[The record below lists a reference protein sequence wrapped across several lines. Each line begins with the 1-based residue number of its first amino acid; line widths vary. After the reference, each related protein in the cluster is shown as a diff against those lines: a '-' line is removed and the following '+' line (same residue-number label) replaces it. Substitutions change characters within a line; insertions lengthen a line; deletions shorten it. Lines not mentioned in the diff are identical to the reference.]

1 MEKELKTTGP
11 TSGGKKR
18 TPLRLQPAQ
27 PVSSVVATTEWAN
40 NNAVEREFYAA
51 IGGRLKRARL
61 ALKVPSPRDPTHQ
74 QFASLQQV
82 VNRVTETRLC
92 PQQLHKYEVGS
103 ARLNCFVLKQLADVL
118 GVSVGYL
125 MAGED

>member
-1 MEKELKTTGP
+1 MAKERKTTGP

-61 ALKVPSPRDPTHQ
+61 VLQVPSPRDPSKLQ
-74 QFASLQQV
+74 AASLQQV
-82 VNRVTETRLC
+82 VDRVVVTRLC

-103 ARLNCFVLKQLADVL
+103 ARPHCFVLKQLADVL
-118 GVSVGYL
+118 GVSVDYL
-125 MAGED
+125 MTGKD

>member
-18 TPLRLQPAQ
+18 APMRLQPAQ

-51 IGGRLKRARL
+51 MGARLNRARR
-61 ALKVPSPRDPTHQ
+61 ALKVPSPRDPTHLQ
-74 QFASLQQV
+74 SASLQQV
-82 VNRVTETRLC
+82 VDRVAVTQLC
-92 PQQLHKYEVGS
+92 PQQLQKYEVGS
-103 ARLNCFVLKQLADVL
+103 ARPHCFVLQQLADVL
-118 GVSVGYL
+118 GVSVDYL
-125 MAGED
+125 MKGKV